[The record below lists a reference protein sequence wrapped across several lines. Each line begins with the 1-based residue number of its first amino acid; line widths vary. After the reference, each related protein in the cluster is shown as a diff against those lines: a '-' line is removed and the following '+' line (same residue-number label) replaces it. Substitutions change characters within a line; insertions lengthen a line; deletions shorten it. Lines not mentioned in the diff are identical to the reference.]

1 MKEQNIIKIFKSY
14 EGKLDKIVSTGEK
27 LKDSLLEKDFKNK
40 DLVIKK
46 EAYLTNYEQTTTY
59 FVSDVKK
66 FNSQIELYNK
76 MVEADTSGSFKKL
89 ELFESKYKDLI
100 DVNKDGIYS
109 GIDPE

>member
-1 MKEQNIIKIFKSY
+1 
-14 EGKLDKIVSTGEK
+14 
-27 LKDSLLEKDFKNK
+27 
-40 DLVIKK
+40 
-46 EAYLTNYEQTTTY
+46 
-59 FVSDVKK
+59 
-66 FNSQIELYNK
+66 